1 MLVSMFAFTPGPI
14 IYGYIIDS
22 TCLVWNYKCG
32 NRGNCQLYD
41 PDKFRY
47 YVNLTAISL
56 TFIEVL
62 FDLLI
67 WRHAKNINLYGEPDE
82 IECHATK
89 RIERKQ
95 MNLLISENS

>member
-47 YVNLTAISL
+47 YVNMTAISL
-56 TFIEVL
+56 TFIGVL
-62 FDLLI
+62 FDLLV
-67 WRHAKNINLYGEPDE
+67 WHHAKNINLYSEPQEVDCRRNQRNE
-82 IECHATK
+82 QQLVANET
-89 RIERKQ
+89 
-95 MNLLISENS
+95 S